1 MIAELIATTPMPV
14 FFLGMAIII
23 FIACEIGFLFGRR
36 HRRTLRD
43 TEAPSSI
50 GSMVAGLLSML
61 AFILA
66 LTFSIAIEQY
76 HERKSNV
83 VSEAAAIHSAYLL
96 ADLVAAPHNVEIKRL
111 LRSYV
116 EVRLQVVQN
125 RDLESA
131 ISKSLEIY
139 QSLWEQTVEIAPL
152 TRDGIMGVVAPS
164 IIEVI
169 NLGERRKISALHSQ
183 IPQSVWA
190 GLLIITLLSVAILGL
205 QLGFYGKRRLIAL
218 IPLTLAFAVLITLV
232 VDLDRPQSGFITVN
246 QGAMLDIQAMMD
258 R

>member
-1 MIAELIATTPMPV
+1 MIAGLVATAQMPV
-14 FFLGMAIII
+14 LFLGMAVLIY
-23 FIACEIGFLFGRR
+23 IACEVGFLLGRY

-76 HERKSNV
+76 QARKQNV

-116 EVRLQVVQN
+116 EVRLQVVHD
-125 RDLESA
+125 RDVESA
-131 ISKSLEIY
+131 ISKSIEIY
-139 QSLWEQTVEIAPL
+139 QSLWEQAVEIAPL
-152 TRDGIMGVVAPS
+152 TRDGIMGTVAQS
-164 IIEVI
+164 IIDVI
-169 NLGERRKISALHSQ
+169 NLGERRKITAVNSQ
-183 IPQSVWA
+183 IPDSVWA
-190 GLLIITLLSVAILGL
+190 GLLIITLLSIAILGL
-205 QLGFYGKRRLIAL
+205 QLGFYGKRRLVAVM
-218 IPLTLAFAVLITLV
+218 PLTIAFAVLITLV
-232 VDLDRPQSGFITVN
+232 IDLDRPQSGFITVN
-246 QGAMLDIQAMMD
+246 QDAMMDIQAIMD